1 MRRTNIDNDDLSD
14 GFVLLSKIF
23 VPFIVFS
30 FCVSLFLFDHII
42 VLHGCKYITYQHSP
56 IGVFSKKTILT
67 LAERIE
73 LSCGL

>member
-14 GFVLLSKIF
+14 GLVLLSKIF
-23 VPFIVFS
+23 LPFIVFS

-42 VLHGCKYITYQHSP
+42 VLHDCKHITYQHSS
-56 IGVFSKKTILT
+56 ISVFSEKTILT

-73 LSCGL
+73 LSSGV